1 MTAGLFVTIVLNII
15 ARNSHFLQLL
25 DFMQLVGAC
34 VYLDM
39 QYPLFL
45 ENFLYRMGYVLFL
58 FMPKLVNHTPFAFS
72 SPKYIFYN
80 TDTSFARAH
89 LLTFLLFII
98 LFIAMV
104 VVIVVNKYWKKL
116 AALTDRIKYRNL
128 NDLFSIL
135 SFPLLL
141 FGFSFL
147 NAIPSD
153 LFLGLAAIFITTG
166 WIVFISNLII
176 SA

>member
-1 MTAGLFVTIVLNII
+1 MA
-15 ARNSHFLQLL
+15 
-25 DFMQLVGAC
+25 
-34 VYLDM
+34 
-39 QYPLFL
+39 
-45 ENFLYRMGYVLFL
+45 
-58 FMPKLVNHTPFAFS
+58 
-72 SPKYIFYN
+72 
-80 TDTSFARAH
+80 
-89 LLTFLLFII
+89 

-104 VVIVVNKYWKKL
+104 VVVAVNKYWKKF
-116 AALTDRIKYRNL
+116 AALTNRIKYRNL

-141 FGFSFL
+141 FGFSFF

-153 LFLGLAAIFITTG
+153 LFMGLVAIFITAG